1 MPKVEIDYSNTI
13 IYKIFCK
20 DPSIKDIYVGHTT
33 NFVQRKH
40 SHKQTCNNIKSRGYN
55 LKLYKTI
62 REHGNWSNWDMVI
75 IQFYNCKDLLEA
87 KQKEQEHFVELN
99 ATLNSIEPFLLK
111 VNPATHSETKNIN
124 STIICQN
131 IELDLNNNK
140 FFECVICN
148 YNTCRKKDFNKHL
161 LTSKHISNVK
171 QSSQAVKIIKSKQ
184 NTQIIF
190 QGKKYECLCGKNYVD
205 NSGLWRHKKKCSP
218 NNKEDKK
225 LNIPEIVE
233 PKIEPKIEDKMPET
247 FDKEMLIIQLLKQNQ
262 ELQQSLIELSKKSI
276 NITNNN
282 NTNNSH
288 NKTFNLQFFL
298 NEECKDALNISE
310 FVSLIKVELE
320 DLEATG
326 RLGYVEG
333 VSRIMNKNLKDL
345 DINKRPIH
353 CSDLKRE
360 ILYIKNDDQWIK
372 EEETKPIL
380 KKAIKQV
387 ANENIKQINEWK
399 KKYPDC
405 TDSDS
410 RKNDAYLKIVSNS
423 MSGLTTEE
431 QLKNYEKIISRV
443 AKESVID
450 K

>member
-1 MPKVEIDYSNTI
+1 MFSNQKV
-13 IYKIFCK
+13 
-20 DPSIKDIYVGHTT
+20 
-33 NFVQRKH
+33 Q
-40 SHKQTCNNIKSRGYN
+40 KSPP
-55 LKLYKTI
+55 I
-62 REHGNWSNWDMVI
+62 
-75 IQFYNCKDLLEA
+75 
-87 KQKEQEHFVELN
+87 
-99 ATLNSIEPFLLK
+99 
-111 VNPATHSETKNIN
+111 
-124 STIICQN
+124 
-131 IELDLNNNK
+131 
-140 FFECVICN
+140 FECSICN

-171 QSSQAVKIIKSKQ
+171 QSSDDVKKDNSEQ
-184 NTQIIF
+184 SF
-190 QGKKYECLCGKNYVD
+190 QYTFQDKKYECLCGKNYVD
-205 NSGLWRHKKKCSP
+205 NSGLWRHKKKCIT
-218 NNKEDKK
+218 NKKDEK

-233 PKIEPKIEDKMPET
+233 TKIEDKMPEN

-262 ELQQSLIELSKKSI
+262 ELQQSLIELSKKTI
-276 NITNNN
+276 NITNHNH

-310 FVSLIKVELE
+310 FVSSIKVELE

-410 RKNDAYLKIVSNS
+410 RKNDTYLKIVSNS

-443 AKESVID
+443 AKEAVID

>member
-1 MPKVEIDYSNTI
+1 MFSNQKVS
-13 IYKIFCK
+13 KV
-20 DPSIKDIYVGHTT
+20 P
-33 NFVQRKH
+33 
-40 SHKQTCNNIKSRGYN
+40 NI
-55 LKLYKTI
+55 
-62 REHGNWSNWDMVI
+62 
-75 IQFYNCKDLLEA
+75 
-87 KQKEQEHFVELN
+87 
-99 ATLNSIEPFLLK
+99 
-111 VNPATHSETKNIN
+111 
-124 STIICQN
+124 
-131 IELDLNNNK
+131 
-140 FFECVICN
+140 FECEICD

-161 LTSKHISNVK
+161 LTAKHISNVE
-171 QSSQAVKIIKSKQ
+171 QSSYAVKKDKSEHS
-184 NTQIIF
+184 F
-190 QGKKYECLCGKNYVD
+190 QYTLQDKKYECLCGKIYVD
-205 NSGLWRHKKKCSP
+205 NSGLWRHKKKCTT
-218 NNKEDKK
+218 NKKDEK

-233 PKIEPKIEDKMPET
+233 PKIELKIEPKIEDKMPET

-276 NITNNN
+276 NITNNT

-298 NEECKDALNISE
+298 NEQCKDALNISE
-310 FVSLIKVELE
+310 FVSSIKVELE

-405 TDSDS
+405 TESDS
-410 RKNDAYLKIVSNS
+410 RKNDTYLKIVSNS

-443 AKESVID
+443 AKESIIN

>member
-1 MPKVEIDYSNTI
+1 MFSNEKVS
-13 IYKIFCK
+13 KL
-20 DPSIKDIYVGHTT
+20 P
-33 NFVQRKH
+33 
-40 SHKQTCNNIKSRGYN
+40 NI
-55 LKLYKTI
+55 
-62 REHGNWSNWDMVI
+62 
-75 IQFYNCKDLLEA
+75 
-87 KQKEQEHFVELN
+87 
-99 ATLNSIEPFLLK
+99 
-111 VNPATHSETKNIN
+111 
-124 STIICQN
+124 
-131 IELDLNNNK
+131 
-140 FFECVICN
+140 FECEICN

-161 LTSKHISNVK
+161 LTTKHSSNTK
-171 QSSQAVKIIKSKQ
+171 QSSYAVKKDKSCQ
-184 NTQIIF
+184 QLQTIF
-190 QGKKYECLCGKNYVD
+190 QDKKYECSCGKIYVD
-205 NSGLWRHKKKCSP
+205 NSGLWRHKKKCII
-218 NNKEDKK
+218 NKKDEI
-225 LNIPEIVE
+225 LNIPEIIE
-233 PKIEPKIEDKMPET
+233 PKSEPKIEDKMPEN

-276 NITNNN
+276 NITNNH

-310 FVSLIKVELE
+310 FVSSIKVELE

-333 VSRIMNKNLKDL
+333 VSRIMNKNLKEL
-345 DINKRPIH
+345 DVNKRPIH

-387 ANENIKQINEWK
+387 AYENIKQINEWK

-410 RKNDAYLKIVSNS
+410 RKNDLYLKIVGNS

-431 QLKNYEKIISRV
+431 QLKNYEKIISKV
-443 AKESVID
+443 AKESIID

>member
-1 MPKVEIDYSNTI
+1 MT
-13 IYKIFCK
+13 
-20 DPSIKDIYVGHTT
+20 
-33 NFVQRKH
+33 
-40 SHKQTCNNIKSRGYN
+40 
-55 LKLYKTI
+55 
-62 REHGNWSNWDMVI
+62 I
-75 IQFYNCKDLLEA
+75 IQFYKCKDILEA
-87 KQKEQEHFVELN
+87 KQKEQQHFLELN
-99 ATLNSIEPFLLK
+99 ANLNSVEPFLLK
-111 VNPATHSETKNIN
+111 VKPVIHLETKNISSN
-124 STIICQN
+124 VLCQN

-140 FFECVICN
+140 FFECIICN

-161 LTSKHISNVK
+161 LTTKHLSNVE
-171 QSSQAVKIIKSKQ
+171 QSSNAVKIIKSNQKI
-184 NTQIIF
+184 QITF
-190 QGKKYECLCGKNYVD
+190 QDKKYECLCGKTYVD
-205 NSGLWRHKKKCSP
+205 NSGLWRHKKKCIT
-218 NNKEDKK
+218 NKKDEK

-233 PKIEPKIEDKMPET
+233 TKIEDKMTET

-276 NITNNN
+276 TITNNN

-310 FVSLIKVELE
+310 FVSSIKVELE

-333 VSRIMNKNLKDL
+333 VSRIMNKNLKEL

-353 CSDLKRE
+353 CSDIKRE
-360 ILYIKNDDQWIK
+360 VLYIKNDDQWIK

-387 ANENIKQINEWK
+387 AYENIKQINEWR

-405 TDSDS
+405 TDSES
-410 RKNDAYLKIVSNS
+410 RKNDLYLKIVSNS

-443 AKESVID
+443 AKEAIID

>member
-1 MPKVEIDYSNTI
+1 MFSNQKVS
-13 IYKIFCK
+13 
-20 DPSIKDIYVGHTT
+20 
-33 NFVQRKH
+33 
-40 SHKQTCNNIKSRGYN
+40 
-55 LKLYKTI
+55 KLPPI
-62 REHGNWSNWDMVI
+62 
-75 IQFYNCKDLLEA
+75 
-87 KQKEQEHFVELN
+87 
-99 ATLNSIEPFLLK
+99 
-111 VNPATHSETKNIN
+111 
-124 STIICQN
+124 
-131 IELDLNNNK
+131 
-140 FFECVICN
+140 FECEICN
-148 YNTCRKKDFNKHL
+148 YNTSRKKDFNKHL
-161 LTSKHISNVK
+161 LTTKHTSNTK
-171 QSSQAVKIIKSKQ
+171 QSSYAVKKDKCCQSHQ
-184 NTQIIF
+184 TTF
-190 QGKKYECLCGKNYVD
+190 QDKKYECSCGKKYVD
-205 NSGLWRHKKKCSP
+205 NSGLWRHKKKCTI
-218 NNKEDKK
+218 NKKDEI
-225 LNIPEIVE
+225 LNISEIIE
-233 PKIEPKIEDKMPET
+233 PKIEPKIEDKIPEN

-276 NITNNN
+276 NITNNT

-310 FVSLIKVELE
+310 FVSSIKVELE

-333 VSRIMNKNLKDL
+333 VSRIMNKNLKEL

-353 CSDLKRE
+353 CSDSKRE

-387 ANENIKQINEWK
+387 AYENIKQINEWK

-405 TDSDS
+405 TDSES
-410 RKNDAYLKIVSNS
+410 RKNDLYLKIVSNS

-443 AKESVID
+443 AKEAIID

>member
-1 MPKVEIDYSNTI
+1 
-13 IYKIFCK
+13 
-20 DPSIKDIYVGHTT
+20 
-33 NFVQRKH
+33 
-40 SHKQTCNNIKSRGYN
+40 
-55 LKLYKTI
+55 
-62 REHGNWSNWDMVI
+62 
-75 IQFYNCKDLLEA
+75 
-87 KQKEQEHFVELN
+87 
-99 ATLNSIEPFLLK
+99 
-111 VNPATHSETKNIN
+111 
-124 STIICQN
+124 
-131 IELDLNNNK
+131 
-140 FFECVICN
+140 
-148 YNTCRKKDFNKHL
+148 L
-161 LTSKHISNVK
+161 LTSKHQGNVE
-171 QSSQAVKIIKSKQ
+171 QSSNAVKIIKSNHKL
-184 NTQIIF
+184 QITF
-190 QGKKYECLCGKNYVD
+190 QGKKYECLCGKIYVD
-205 NSGLWRHKKKCSP
+205 NSGLWRHKKKCII
-218 NNKEDKK
+218 NKKDEM
-225 LNIPEIVE
+225 LHIPEIIV
-233 PKIEPKIEDKMPET
+233 PKIEDKMPEI

-262 ELQQSLIELSKKSI
+262 ELQQSLIELSKKTI

-282 NTNNSH
+282 HNTNNSH

-310 FVSLIKVELE
+310 FVSSIKVELE

-333 VSRIMNKNLKDL
+333 VSRIMNKNLKEL

-410 RKNDAYLKIVSNS
+410 RKNDTYLKIVSNS